1 MFGFRPDGKKVK
13 DIDPIQRIIPHIMPT
28 RNDAQNMTQYDCPCE
43 PMDAFI
49 IEQSNQGTEYNYMH
63 LIIAAMVRVFGRFPR
78 LNRFIMN
85 GRIYQH
91 NEVQVS
97 FVVKKNLSPD
107 APDALVKLSFT
118 GMETLQEVQQ
128 KIDAAI
134 EANNNIEANNGT
146 DKIARLLTM
155 TPNFLIKWSVGFIK
169 FLDKHSALP
178 NAIIKLSPF
187 HTSLFVTNLK
197 SIKGPAIYHHLYNFG
212 TTGIFM
218 AMGKESE
225 VPVVDD
231 NGQIVVGKRMPVQIV
246 TDERFCDGFYFVS
259 AMKYWER
266 LLKHPAQMMV
276 PPEALTED
284 VKVIFGR
291 RVREYQKQEEEKMNK
306 IAE

>member
-1 MFGFRPDGKKVK
+1 MFGYRPDGKKVK

-28 RNDAQNMTQYDCPCE
+28 RNDSQNFTQYDCPCE

-49 IEQSNQGTEYNYMH
+49 IEQSDKGTEYNYMH
-63 LIIAAMVRVFGRFPR
+63 LIIAAMVRVYARFPR
-78 LNRFIMN
+78 LNRFVIN
-85 GRIYQH
+85 GRIFQH
-91 NEVQVS
+91 NEIQVS

-128 KIDAAI
+128 KIDEAI
-134 EANNNIEANNGT
+134 EANNNIQANNGT
-146 DKIARLLTM
+146 DKIARILTM
-155 TPNFLIKWSVGFIK
+155 TPNFLIKLMVGLIK
-169 FLDKHSALP
+169 LLDKHGALP
-178 NAIIKLSPF
+178 GAIINLSPF

-197 SIKGPAIYHHLYNFG
+197 SIKGPSIYHHLYNFG

-218 AMGKESE
+218 SMGKESE
-225 VPVVDD
+225 VPVVDV

-259 AMKYWER
+259 AMKFWER
-266 LLKHPAQMMV
+266 LLKHPAQMLV
-276 PPEALTED
+276 PPEALAED

-291 RVREYQKQEEEKMNK
+291 RAREYQKQEEEKMNK

>member
-291 RVREYQKQEEEKMNK
+291 KARETARQKQ
-306 IAE
+306 A

>member
-28 RNDAQNMTQYDCPCE
+28 RNDAQNFTAYDCPCE

-63 LIIAAMVRVFGRFPR
+63 LIIATMVRVYARFPR

-91 NEVQVS
+91 NEIQVS

-118 GMETLQEVQQ
+118 GLETLQEVQQ

-134 EANNNIEANNGT
+134 EANNSIEANNGT
-146 DKIARLLTM
+146 DKIARILTM
-155 TPNFLIKWSVGFIK
+155 TPNFLIKWMVGFIK
-169 FLDKHSALP
+169 FLDKHSMLP

-218 AMGKESE
+218 SMGKESE
-225 VPVVDD
+225 VPVVNDD
-231 NGQIVVGKRMPVQIV
+231 GQIVVGKRMPVQIV

-266 LLKHPAQMMV
+266 LLRHPAQMMV
-276 PPEALTED
+276 PPEALAED

-291 RVREYQKQEEEKMNK
+291 KAREMAQKKQ
-306 IAE
+306 A

>member
-1 MFGFRPDGKKVK
+1 MFGYRPDGKKVK

-49 IEQSNQGTEYNYMH
+49 IEQSDKGTEYNYMH
-63 LIIAAMVRVFGRFPR
+63 LVIAAMVRVYARFPR
-78 LNRFIMN
+78 LNRFVIN
-85 GRIYQH
+85 GRIFQH
-91 NEVQVS
+91 NEIQVS

-107 APDALVKLSFT
+107 APDALVKLNFT
-118 GMETLQEVQQ
+118 GLETLQEVQQ

-134 EANNNIEANNGT
+134 DANNNIEANNGT
-146 DKIARLLTM
+146 DKIARILTM
-155 TPNFLIKWSVGFIK
+155 TPNFLIKVMVGFIK
-169 FLDKHSALP
+169 LLDKHGMLP
-178 NAIIKLSPF
+178 KAIINLSPF
-187 HTSLFVTNLK
+187 HTSLFLTNLK

-225 VPVVDD
+225 VPVVKG
-231 NGQIVVGKRMPVQIV
+231 NGEIVVGKRMPIQIV

-259 AMKYWER
+259 AMKFWQR
-266 LLKHPAQMMV
+266 LLKHPDQMMV
-276 PPEALTED
+276 PLEALTKD
-284 VKVIFGR
+284 VQVIFGR
-291 RVREYQKQEEEKMNK
+291 RVREYQKQEEEKLNK

>member
-291 RVREYQKQEEEKMNK
+291 KAREMARQKQ
-306 IAE
+306 A

>member
-1 MFGFRPDGKKVK
+1 
-13 DIDPIQRIIPHIMPT
+13 
-28 RNDAQNMTQYDCPCE
+28 
-43 PMDAFI
+43 
-49 IEQSNQGTEYNYMH
+49 
-63 LIIAAMVRVFGRFPR
+63 
-78 LNRFIMN
+78 
-85 GRIYQH
+85 
-91 NEVQVS
+91 
-97 FVVKKNLSPD
+97 
-107 APDALVKLSFT
+107 
-118 GMETLQEVQQ
+118 METLQEVQQ

-276 PPEALTED
+276 SPEALAED

-291 RVREYQKQEEEKMNK
+291 KAREMARQKQ
-306 IAE
+306 A